1 MIFHI
6 QNNKAASEP
15 LNLIQVTDSHLLKN
29 PEHKF
34 AGISPIASLRAILD
48 CIQTHHDLN
57 IYDAIITTGDI
68 AQEPAHET
76 YQQYHDEIARLQRPH
91 FLVPGNHDE
100 IPTESLQ
107 SHKIEEPTVILGHNW
122 CLILLN
128 SQCHEQIHGEF
139 SADYLSNLSDLLTQY
154 NDYHVLLAFH
164 HHSIPVGSAWL
175 DQHRLQNAEA
185 FLACIH
191 QHQNV
196 KVILSG
202 HVHQEFD
209 HFENGVRF
217 LAAPAT
223 SIQFKPKSENFSLDD
238 QPPGYR
244 VLSLHANGEID
255 TQVYRLNECVGSIDL
270 DLREY

>member
-29 PEHKF
+29 PEHTF

-48 CIQTHHDLN
+48 CIQTQHDLN
-57 IYDAIITTGDI
+57 SYDAIITTGDI

-76 YQQYHDEIARLQRPH
+76 YQQYLDEISRLNCPH

-100 IPTESLQ
+100 IPSESIQ
-107 SHKIEEPTVILGHNW
+107 TQKIEEPTVILANTW
-122 CLILLN
+122 CVILLN
-128 SQCHEQIHGEF
+128 SQCHEQVHGEF
-139 SADYLSNLSDLLTQY
+139 SADYLNTLSNLLTQY
-154 NDYHVLLAFH
+154 KNYHVLLAFH

-175 DQHRLQNAEA
+175 DQHRLQNADA
-185 FLACIH
+185 FFACID
-191 QHQNV
+191 QHKNV

-209 HFENGVRF
+209 HQANGVRF

-223 SIQFKPKSENFSLDD
+223 SIQFKPQSEKFSLDD

-244 VLSLHANGEID
+244 VLSLHANGEIE
-255 TQVYRLNECVGSIDL
+255 TKVHRLNKCIGNLDL
-270 DLREY
+270 DLLEY